1 MELIDNLKDISTKI
15 DKQASNI
22 KTEEATKTAFVL
34 PFISALGYDI
44 FDPSEVVPELD
55 ADVGI
60 KRGEKV
66 DYAIIIDKK
75 PIILIECKSIDVNLD
90 NIQASQLYRYF
101 TATEARFGVLT
112 NGVVYRFYTDIE
124 KANNMD
130 LKPFLEIDLSNLSK
144 YSVKEL
150 KKFTKPSFD
159 LENILE
165 SASVLKYTREIKK
178 IISQQMDDPN
188 DDFVR
193 ILAKNVYQGP
203 LTKHVREQFKG
214 ITKTAFSQYVNDLVN
229 DRIESALDVNRGD
242 QKEKGEE
249 ELHPRTEIIITEEE
263 WEAFYIVRSI
273 LSQITDDSRIAI
285 RERKY
290 YCNMLLDDNQN
301 KIVLRLHITPKH
313 KFLGFF
319 DKQERDTRGTR
330 IEDKVPINNISE
342 IYNFKDRIIKTVE
355 TYDNN

>member
-1 MELIDNLKDISTKI
+1 MELIDNLKDISAKI

-55 ADVGI
+55 ADVG
-60 KRGEKV
+60 KKGEKV
-66 DYAIIIDKK
+66 DYAIIIDEM
-75 PIILIECKSIDVNLD
+75 PIILMECKSIDVNLD
-90 NIQASQLYRYF
+90 NIRLSQLYRYF
-101 TATEARFGVLT
+101 SVTDARFGILT
-112 NGVVYRFYTDIE
+112 NGVMYRFYTDIDE
-124 KANNMD
+124 ANKMD
-130 LKPFLEIDLSNLSK
+130 PKPFLEIDLSNLSK

-150 KKFTKPSFD
+150 KKFTKPAFN

-178 IISQQMDDPN
+178 IISQQMDEPN

-193 ILAKNVYQGP
+193 ILAKNVYPGP
-203 LTKHVREQFKG
+203 LTKHVRDQFKG
-214 ITKTAFSQYVNDLVN
+214 ITKTAFNQYVNDLVN
-229 DRIESALDVNRGD
+229 DRIESALDVNGGD
-242 QKEKGEE
+242 QKEKEE
-249 ELHPRTEIIITEEE
+249 KELHPRTEIIITEEE

-273 LSQITDDSRIAI
+273 ISQITDDSRIAI

-290 YCNMLLDDNQN
+290 YCNMLLDDNQK
-301 KIVLRLHITPKH
+301 KIILRLHITSKH

-319 DKQERDTRGTR
+319 DKQERDSRGTR
-330 IEDKVPINNISE
+330 IEDKVPIENISE
-342 IYNFKDRIIKTVE
+342 IYKFKDRILKTVK
-355 TYDNN
+355 TYDHN